1 VTTVFVRGAGFSAL
15 SDCAGDVYTTS
26 GDDLGPRLS
35 QQPMQPV
42 PSFAPLALF
51 SGYKFAIYRI
61 FGFCV
66 LDYCIGGPNVHD
78 RYVNS
83 RIDTS
88 LHCICSPPCRRECS
102 PPEDEILV
110 RPEIANLRS
119 ARLPSA
125 AASEND
131 MIVRPIYYVAHTART
146 CEEARANRCRPRA
159 CAVVPRS
166 ELRVHS
172 KKY

>member
-1 VTTVFVRGAGFSAL
+1 VFVRGAGFSAL

-35 QQPMQPV
+35 QQPMQPSILHLPPWPCFPAISSRSTV
-42 PSFAPLALF
+42 YLA
-51 SGYKFAIYRI
+51 SVCSITVSA
-61 FGFCV
+61 
-66 LDYCIGGPNVHD
+66 D
-78 RYVNS
+78 RMS
-83 RIDTS
+83 TIDTS
-88 LHCICSPPCRRECS
+88 IPGLIRHCIAYAARHAVVNARRRKMKYCCAQRSQTCEARGC
-102 PPEDEILV
+102 PV
-110 RPEIANLRS
+110 RR
-119 ARLPSA
+119 R
-125 AASEND
+125 SEND